1 MEESKNI
8 SENTSVTPK
17 KKKSLLE
24 KILRVVMYIA
34 LGIVGL
40 NVLLYI
46 LLSIPAVQNKLVG
59 YATDQLKTML
69 NTEVAI
75 DEIRLSLFNHA
86 TVKGIYLEDQNKD
99 TLLYAN
105 YLDVKLSPWKLLNN
119 KLQIDNIRLED
130 FTINVNQK
138 DSVSD
143 FNFQFIIDA
152 FASSDTTQT
161 DTTSSSMVVVIEN
174 IDIAR
179 GNLNYDVLSEPET
192 PGLFNASHIALSN
205 FNANLNLNSIDPDNL
220 NVAINSL
227 AMKDKSGLEVTEL
240 ETHVY
245 SENSLYKVNGL
256 TLKLADSHLILGDA
270 EYNMSND
277 EFKLQTKSVEISPN
291 DIAYFLPNAKYVS
304 DKLNLALDIEGKLPM
319 INAKEIDISLGKD
332 VILKGDVYIA
342 SYEDYGNADI
352 KVNIQN
358 LTASPLG
365 ITTLARLGDSTFVAP
380 DILRTLGDI
389 SLVAKLD
396 GALKDFNLNANA
408 TVNQGQL
415 SMFAKGGVDTTF
427 TNMDIG
433 AHLETQN
440 FKLGNLLM
448 MDTLLG
454 NLSMHLD
461 AKVLQTATS
470 PMSVTADGAIDLI
483 QYQNQDLKDIPYS
496 AFYNDKEMG
505 LSLDADLPIGKL
517 IAHATMSQSQ
527 EPDVHLDL
535 DVKKLQLNPF
545 YKNEAWYNPNVSF
558 KLTGDIKSLDIDNMI
573 GSVVVDSLV
582 LRDTAF
588 IFNPGRI
595 TLDLG
600 RTDDQSKYIRLNS
613 SILSANIN
621 GYYTFASLPDEFTN
635 LMNDYLSNVFRE
647 QRRIRKYQNNFDF
660 ALNLKNTE
668 QLGKIFQ
675 IPVDVI
681 TPLGVKGTINTIDR
695 RIKIDG
701 DFPLLRFGDMDI
713 KGAKLDIANVD
724 SAFHIKVTG
733 GLHTTSGDFTLAQT
747 VNGSDNS
754 LHTFTW
760 ITSNNPG
767 NTDININGDLETI
780 VQFTRTEEDKLQT
793 FLQVYSTDIKVGELV
808 LNILPARIVNRGDWT
823 LINNFGIGLNR
834 KKYFGA
840 EGVISSQKSD
850 SLKVYFN
857 QAQIGDVLSAFEV
870 NNVKAIIDG
879 DIVLTNIMD
888 TPELYT
894 EGLSI
899 KDIIMFS
906 DTLGTMNL
914 SSQYSESLRGA
925 RLDATIRKGQSRM
938 AQIKGMVYTTADSLD
953 LKVDFDRFPL
963 GWVQPFMEG
972 TLNKL
977 SGSIS
982 SGLTV
987 KGRMNAPQLSGFL
1000 GFNETSIGIDY
1011 TNVTYTISDTID
1023 ISPDKVG
1030 FDNLILRDSEG
1041 NQATINALVT
1051 HKNFE
1056 NMKYSLDMRLNKL
1069 MFLNTQSR
1077 TDSLFY
1083 GKVYASGTAR
1093 IDGDDS
1099 GVRMNLK
1106 IKNDKKS
1113 TINILVP
1120 QTSEA
1125 AKYQSVVYINVPEE
1139 KKIEEQAK
1147 NIAPPSEPMA
1157 ININAIIEL
1166 TRDIGLF
1173 VIIDPNTGDA
1183 MNVKGSGRINFTY
1196 DMSTEEMNAF
1206 GDYTINEGIVRLNLQ
1221 GLKKLEFAIRDGSK
1235 LSFVGDPLK
1244 TKFNIK
1250 AYRRVRADL
1259 GTLDQSFTSEDY
1271 TPKVNVDCVLGISG
1285 DMNKMDL
1292 TYDIELPDAND
1303 DIQRK
1308 VRSIINTDE
1317 QKITQFAYL
1326 IATNSFHSNSG
1337 VSTGG
1342 NMWTSA
1348 ASGALSSVLNN
1359 VFGNLLGEKWEIGTN
1374 IESNDGSFSDVD
1386 MSVDVST
1393 RVLNDRLKLHTNVGY
1408 NQSTTNDGTFVG
1420 DFDAEYQLTK
1430 TWTIKAYNKT
1440 NDRYYKQAATT
1451 QGIGV
1456 AYTKEA
1462 RTLKLLFRSFKRR
1475 RRPRNSENGTSATDS
1490 RSQRQTDKQVA
1501 PVEGDK

>member
-1 MEESKNI
+1 MEEKKNTI
-8 SENTSVTPK
+8 ENTDVTPK

-59 YATDQLKTML
+59 YATNQLKTML

-161 DTTSSSMVVVIEN
+161 DTTSSSMVIVIEN

-179 GNLNYDVLSEPET
+179 GNLNYDILSAPET

-220 NVAINSL
+220 DVAINSL
-227 AMKDKSGLEVTEL
+227 VMKDKSGLEVTEL

-245 SENSLYKVNGL
+245 SENSLYKADGL
-256 TLKLADSHLILGDA
+256 TLKLADSHLILGEA

-291 DIAYFLPNAKYVS
+291 DITYFLPNAKYLN
-304 DKLNLALDIEGKLPM
+304 DRLNLVLDVEGKLPM
-319 INAKEIDISLGKD
+319 IDAKKIDISLGKD
-332 VILKGDVYIA
+332 VILKGDAYIA

-352 KVNIQN
+352 KVNVRD

-365 ITTLARLGDSTFVAP
+365 ITALARLGDSTFVAP
-380 DILRTLGDI
+380 DILGTLGNI
-389 SLVAKLD
+389 SLVAKLT
-396 GALKDFNLNANA
+396 GALKNFNLTANA
-408 TVNQGQL
+408 AVNQGQL
-415 SMFAKGGVDTTF
+415 SMFANGGVDTTF
-427 TNMDIG
+427 TDMNVE
-433 AHLETQN
+433 AHLESQN
-440 FKLGNLLM
+440 FRLGNLLM

-454 NLSMHLD
+454 DLSMHLD
-461 AKVLQTATS
+461 AKVLQTSTL
-470 PMSVTADGAIDLI
+470 PMSVTAEGAIDLI
-483 QYQNQDLKDIPYS
+483 QYQNQDLKDIPYT

-505 LSLDADLPIGKL
+505 LSLNADLPIGKL
-517 IAHATMSQSQ
+517 IAHAKMSQSQ
-527 EPDVHLDL
+527 DPDVHLDL
-535 DVKKLQLNPF
+535 DVKNLQLNPF
-545 YKNEAWYNPNVSF
+545 YKNEAWYDPNVSF
-558 KLTGDIKSLDIDNMI
+558 KLNGDIKSLDIDDMT
-573 GSVVVDSLV
+573 GSVVIDSLV
-582 LRDTAF
+582 LRDTSF
-588 IFNPGRI
+588 VFSPGRF

-600 RTDDQSKYIRLNS
+600 RTDDRSKYIRLNS

-660 ALNLKNTE
+660 AFSIKNTE
-668 QLGKIFQ
+668 QLGKVFD

-681 TPLGVKGTINTIDR
+681 TPLNVKGTINTIDR

-701 DFPLLRFGDMDI
+701 DFPLLRSGDIDI
-713 KGAKLDIANVD
+713 KNTKLNIANVD
-724 SAFHIKVTG
+724 SAFHIKVEG
-733 GLHTTSGDFTLAQT
+733 KANTTSGNYDLSLT

-754 LHTFTW
+754 IHTFTG
-760 ITSNNPG
+760 ISSNNPG

-780 VQFTRTEEDKLQT
+780 AQFTRTEEDKLQT
-793 FLQVYSTDIKVGELV
+793 FFQIYPTDIKVGELV
-808 LNILPARIVNRGDWT
+808 LNLLPARIVNRGDWT

-840 EGVISSQKSD
+840 EGVISNQKSD

-870 NNVKAIIDG
+870 NNIKAVIDG
-879 DIVLTNIMD
+879 DIVLTNIMNQ
-888 TPELYT
+888 PELYT
-894 EGLSI
+894 EGLNV
-899 KDIIMFS
+899 KDIIIFS
-906 DTLGTMNL
+906 DTLGTLDL

-925 RLDATIRKGQSRM
+925 RIDAIMRKGQRKP
-938 AQIKGMVYTTADSLD
+938 AEIKGMVYTAVDSLD

-963 GWVQPFMEG
+963 QWMQPFMEG
-972 TLNKL
+972 TLNRL
-977 SGSIS
+977 SGSVS
-982 SGLTV
+982 SGLSIR
-987 KGRMNAPQLSGFL
+987 GRMSAPQLSGFL

-1041 NQATINALVT
+1041 NRATVNALVT

-1083 GKVYASGTAR
+1083 GKVYASGTAHVA
-1093 IDGDDS
+1093 GDDS
-1099 GVRMNLK
+1099 GVRVNLK

-1113 TINILVP
+1113 IINVLVP

-1139 KKIEEQAK
+1139 KKAEEQK
-1147 NIAPPSEPMA
+1147 NIVPPAEPMA
-1157 ININAIIEL
+1157 VNLNANIEL
-1166 TRDIGLF
+1166 TPDIGLF
-1173 VIIDPNTGDA
+1173 VVIDPTTGDA

-1196 DMSTEEMNAF
+1196 DMSTEEMNTF
-1206 GDYTINEGIVRLNLQ
+1206 GDYTISEGTVRLSLQ
-1221 GLKKLEFAIRDGSK
+1221 GLKKLEFGIRDGSK
-1235 LSFVGDPLK
+1235 LSFVGDPMK

-1250 AYRRVRADL
+1250 AYRRVKADL
-1259 GTLDQSFTSEDY
+1259 TTLDQSFESEDY
-1271 TPKVNVDCVLGISG
+1271 SPKVMVDCVLGISG

-1292 TYDIELPDAND
+1292 TYDVELPEAND

-1308 VRSIINTDE
+1308 VKSIINTDE

-1326 IATNSFHSNSG
+1326 IATNTFHSNSG
-1337 VSTGG
+1337 ISTGG

-1348 ASGALSSVLNN
+1348 ASGALSSVLSN

-1374 IESNDGSFSDVD
+1374 IESSDGSFSDVD

-1393 RVLNDRLKLHTNVGY
+1393 RIFDDKLKLHTNVGY
-1408 NQSTTNDGTFVG
+1408 NQSTTDEGTFIG
-1420 DFDAEYQLTK
+1420 DFDAEYQLSK

-1462 RTLKLLFRSFKRR
+1462 RTLKLLFKSFKRR
-1475 RRPRNSENGTSATDS
+1475 RRPRGDGENADATNN
-1490 RSQRQTDKQVA
+1490 RNQRQADKQVA